1 MNERMNEARM
11 WISTYSFASLV
22 HLHDEEEEIC
32 LLGFSRSSD
41 LYPSIQ

>member
-1 MNERMNEARM
+1 M

-22 HLHDEEEEIC
+22 HLHDEEEEIH

-41 LYPSIQ
+41 LCPSIQ